1 MRLKEGPL
9 DRSDHVIPSTCQTL
23 SSKGLMKAI
32 TDINDPRLVKALA
45 HPLRVQILGVLHD
58 RTASPSDLAEE
69 LGAPLGNVSYHVR
82 ILAKLELLKL
92 VRKRQRRGAIEHL
105 YRANGRV
112 RVSDRA
118 WGQVPGI
125 VKTAMVDAT
134 LEQVGRY
141 VEQSAAMGGF
151 ERPESHLIRQPMRL
165 DQQGWEEL
173 SAALGE
179 LVQRANEI
187 EHESQQ
193 RLAEAD
199 HEGEIE
205 AGLVTM
211 LFEGAPG
218 GAPVAAAHEVDG
230 DRPTHSSPA

>member
-1 MRLKEGPL
+1 
-9 DRSDHVIPSTCQTL
+9 
-23 SSKGLMKAI
+23 MKTI

-45 HPLRVQILGVLHD
+45 HPLRVQILAVLQD

-69 LGAPLGNVSYHVR
+69 LSAPLGNVSYHVR
-82 ILAKLELLKL
+82 ILAKLGLLKL

-125 VKTAMVDAT
+125 VKTAMVDAS

-151 ERPESHLIRQPMRL
+151 ERPEAHMSRQPMRL
-165 DQQGWEEL
+165 DEQGWKDLAGAVTQLLQQANAIEL
-173 SAALGE
+173 ESRERLRRDDHDGE
-179 LVQRANEI
+179 L
-187 EHESQQ
+187 
-193 RLAEAD
+193 
-199 HEGEIE
+199 E
-205 AGLVTM
+205 AGLVMM

-218 GAPVAAAHEVDG
+218 GAAPVAAKSHSEG
-230 DRPTHSSPA
+230 DRSAQRSPS

>member
-1 MRLKEGPL
+1 
-9 DRSDHVIPSTCQTL
+9 
-23 SSKGLMKAI
+23 MKAI

-45 HPLRVQILGVLHD
+45 HPLRVQILAVLQD

-69 LGAPLGNVSYHVR
+69 LKAPLGNVSYHVR
-82 ILAKLELLKL
+82 ILAKLDLLKL

-141 VEQSAAMGGF
+141 VEQSATMGGF
-151 ERPESHLIRQPMRL
+151 ERPEAHIIRQPMRL

-173 SAALGE
+173 SGAVAE
-179 LVQRANEI
+179 LLQRANEI
-187 EHESQQ
+187 ERQSQE
-193 RLAEAD
+193 RLRDAE
-199 HEGEIE
+199 HEGELE
-205 AGLVTM
+205 AGLVMM

-218 GAPVAAAHEVDG
+218 GAAPVVTATESEDAERSAQ
-230 DRPTHSSPA
+230 SSPA

>member
-1 MRLKEGPL
+1 
-9 DRSDHVIPSTCQTL
+9 
-23 SSKGLMKAI
+23 MKAI

-45 HPLRVQILGVLHD
+45 HPLRVQILAVLQD
-58 RTASPSDLAEE
+58 RTASPSALADE
-69 LGAPLGNVSYHVR
+69 LSAPLGNVSYHVR
-82 ILAKLELLKL
+82 ILAKLGLLKL

-105 YRANGRV
+105 YQANGRV

-151 ERPESHLIRQPMRL
+151 ERPEAHMSRQPMRL
-165 DQQGWEEL
+165 DEKGWKDLSTAVAEL
-173 SAALGE
+173 L
-179 LVQRANEI
+179 QRANAI
-187 EHESQQ
+187 EAESQK
-193 RLAEAD
+193 RLEQSD
-199 HEGEIE
+199 HEGELE
-205 AGLVTM
+205 AGIVMM

-218 GAPVAAAHEVDG
+218 AAAPVVEADAERAREQ
-230 DRPTHSSPA
+230 TPA

>member
-1 MRLKEGPL
+1 
-9 DRSDHVIPSTCQTL
+9 
-23 SSKGLMKAI
+23 MKAI

-45 HPLRVQILGVLHD
+45 HPLRVQILAVLQD

-69 LGAPLGNVSYHVR
+69 LKAPLGNVSYHVR
-82 ILAKLELLKL
+82 ILAKLDLLKL

-141 VEQSAAMGGF
+141 VEQSASMGGF
-151 ERPESHLIRQPMRL
+151 ERPEAHIIRQPMRL
-165 DQQGWEEL
+165 DQKGWEEL
-173 SAALGE
+173 SAAVAE
-179 LVQRANEI
+179 LLQRANEI
-187 EHESQQ
+187 ERESQE
-193 RLAEAD
+193 RLKGAE
-199 HEGEIE
+199 HEGELE
-205 AGLVTM
+205 AGLVMM
-211 LFEGAPG
+211 LFEGASG
-218 GAPVAAAHEVDG
+218 GAAPVVTATESEDTERSAQ
-230 DRPTHSSPA
+230 SSPA

>member
-1 MRLKEGPL
+1 M
-9 DRSDHVIPSTCQTL
+9 
-23 SSKGLMKAI
+23 MKAI

-45 HPLRVQILGVLHD
+45 HPLRVQILALLQD

-69 LGAPLGNVSYHVR
+69 LKAPLGNVSYHVR
-82 ILAKLELLKL
+82 ILAKLDLLKL

-134 LEQVGRY
+134 LDQVGRY
-141 VEQSAAMGGF
+141 VEQAAVMGGF
-151 ERPESHLIRQPMRL
+151 ERPEAHIIRQPMRL
-165 DQQGWEEL
+165 DQKGWEEL
-173 SAALGE
+173 SAAVADL
-179 LVQRANEI
+179 LQRANQI
-187 EHESQQ
+187 ERESQE
-193 RLAEAD
+193 RLKDAE
-199 HEGEIE
+199 HEGEME
-205 AGLVTM
+205 AGLVMM

-218 GAPVAAAHEVDG
+218 GAAPVVTATESEDTERSAQ
-230 DRPTHSSPA
+230 SSPA